1 MKKFLLLTISLL
13 SLNTLSAQN
22 SEIGLNIGGAV
33 YSGDIEVKASNF
45 NPQKRSNIGMFVRVP
60 LNSTFNIRGQAY
72 YGQFYANEKKYPT
85 TDYRASRGLS
95 FNTTYTEITARVEW
109 NFLNT
114 DGRFYLEDQDPT
126 IRLYSFAGFGAT
138 FFKPQTNYNTSFNPI
153 ADKVALDRDA
163 NYSKTAPVISGGLG
177 GKYNL
182 TDKIS
187 VGLETSIQ
195 KPFTDYI
202 DGVSQISTG
211 KTKDYYFFAHA
222 LVAYSFGDGSLR
234 GSGYYSKGR
243 RRNTGCP
250 TF

>member
-1 MKKFLLLTISLL
+1 MKKFLFLTITLF

-22 SEIGLNIGGAV
+22 PEIGLNIGGAL
-33 YSGDIEVKASNF
+33 YSGDIEVNVSNF
-45 NPQKRSNIGMFVRVP
+45 NPQKRSNVGAFVRIP
-60 LNSTFNIRGQAY
+60 LNSNFNIRAQAY
-72 YGQFYANEKKYPT
+72 YGQFYANEKKFPT

-95 FNTTYTEITARVEW
+95 FNTTYTELTARVEW

-114 DGRFYLEDQDPT
+114 DGRFYLEDEDPT
-126 IRLYSFAGFGAT
+126 IRFYSFAGFGAT

-163 NYSKTAPVISGGLG
+163 TYSRTAPVISGGLG
-177 GKYNL
+177 GKYNI
-182 TDKIS
+182 TDNIS
-187 VGLETSIQ
+187 VGVEGSIQ

-222 LVAYSFGDGSLR
+222 LIAYSFGNGSLI
-234 GSGYYSKGR
+234 GSGYYNKGR
-243 RRNTGCP
+243 RGHSGCP